1 MPMFKFKKKNTLL
14 NKLLFVLLLLVVVVL
29 LTFVILSKIYLGP
42 VDSKDDTPV
51 EFVVT
56 DNITG
61 YGAAEKLEKEG
72 LIRKAIVLKL
82 YLKAHPDIML
92 KPGTYVLTKSMDVDE
107 IVKILSDDKKAKE
120 NEPIRITFVEGKRL
134 TDYAKAI
141 AEALNKNKEDDQK
154 ITADDVIKRL
164 DSKEYVDK
172 QIEKYD
178 FITDVVYDDLIYHP
192 LEGYL
197 FPDTYE
203 FNQNATLD
211 DVLDKL
217 IATMAKKIEVYKE
230 ELDVAEY
237 TVHEML
243 TLASIIELEGSTS
256 DDRAGVAGVFYN
268 RLKTGEP
275 LGSDVTT
282 YYGVKKDFSRDLSK
296 ANLRACNGYNTR
308 AESEC
313 PIHGLPVGP
322 ICSPSLASIA
332 ATIEPEEHDYYYFVA
347 DKNKKTYFSK
357 TYSEH
362 TATVARLKKEGL
374 WYQY

>member
-1 MPMFKFKKKNTLL
+1 MFKFKKKNTLL
-14 NKLLFVLLLLVVVVL
+14 NKILFVVLFLVVIIL
-29 LTFVILSKIYLGP
+29 LAFVILSKMYLGP
-42 VDSKDDTPV
+42 VDTTDDTPI
-51 EFVVT
+51 EFEVVKGT
-56 DNITG
+56 PKNVI
-61 YGAAEKLEKEG
+61 AEQLEKAG
-72 LIRKAIVLKL
+72 LIKNAVVFKVYIKL
-82 YLKAHPDIML
+82 NASKELYA
-92 KPGTYVLTKSMDVDE
+92 GTYTLTKSMDVNE
-107 IVKILSDDKKAKE
+107 IIDVLNSGKSKE
-120 NEPIRITFVEGKRL
+120 NEPIKITFIEGKRL
-134 TDYAKAI
+134 TDYAKVI
-141 AEALNKNKEDDQK
+141 ADALNKNREEK
-154 ITADDVIKRL
+154 ITSEDVIKRL

-172 QIEKYD
+172 QIEKYW
-178 FITDVVYDDLIYHP
+178 FITDVVYDESIYHP

-203 FNQNATLD
+203 FNQEVTLD

-217 IATMAKKIEVYKE
+217 ILTMGKKLEVYKD
-230 ELDVAEY
+230 ELDVADY

-282 YYGVKKDFSRDLSK
+282 YYGVQKDFSRDLSK

-308 AESEC
+308 AESSC
-313 PIHGLPVGP
+313 PIYGLPVGP
-322 ICSPSLASIA
+322 ICSPSLASIN

-362 TATVARLKKEGL
+362 TATVSRLKKEGL